1 MSSNLISTLRNIA
14 AKPNASATTK
24 LITARR
30 ICRVFVRRL
39 DSICSERRAIL
50 REAAKLEAFLPFT
63 QKAIAGLERRAEEH
77 REAEYNGAESELIGF
92 GMSLLVDAE
101 GLANALGFD
110 RLCDVLSVSS
120 VHREQALQDGDAS
133 IYNLTITLNLE
144 ESAGRKGDE
153 WDDGG
158 PLLRAFVPFVMRAY
172 DNRPDLLEAAKLEL
186 ARQRRPK
193 LRVVRTAGEGLDAI
207 VSDTRQTDPGTA
219 LHEQINDWSNGKTVR
234 PTPLDIV

>member
-1 MSSNLISTLRNIA
+1 MSSKLISTLRSIA
-14 AKPNASATTK
+14 SKPNASATTK

-30 ICRVFVRRL
+30 ICRVLTKRI

-77 REAEYNGAESELIGF
+77 RETEHGEARGELIGF

-101 GLANALGFD
+101 GLADALGFD

-120 VHREQALQDGDAS
+120 VHREQARQDGDAS
-133 IYNLTITLNLE
+133 IYNLTMTLNLE
-144 ESAGRKGDE
+144 ESAGRKRDE

-158 PLLRAFVPFVMRAY
+158 PLLHAFVPIVMDAY

-186 ARQRRPK
+186 AQQLRPK
-193 LRVVRTAGEGLDAI
+193 LRVV
-207 VSDTRQTDPGTA
+207 
-219 LHEQINDWSNGKTVR
+219 GK
-234 PTPLDIV
+234 